1 MTNPT
6 ADVVIIGGGVM
17 GCSILYNLAAR
28 GATNALLL
36 ERSVLGSGS
45 TGRSQA
51 ICRTHYSNPFT
62 AAMAWQS
69 LQIYRD
75 FPQRLGGPS
84 GFVETGYFVMVGDD
98 DRQAMESNVALNRT
112 VGIDTYLV
120 SLEDAA
126 TIAPMLDVNG
136 VTAVAY
142 EPRSGYADPYAVTT
156 TYARAARELGATVQ
170 MGVEALSLQV
180 ENGRV
185 TGVVTNQGTV
195 ATDTVVVAAGPW
207 SPPLLGPLG
216 FDIPLEPVRH
226 QVVQIQRPWDILP
239 QHPAVADIATKASFR
254 PDGDQFTLIGVGE
267 DEIVDRDSFNP
278 AVDLEPAAAA
288 FDRASRRM
296 PALGQGYFRGGWLAS
311 SPSPPTGTRFGP
323 GGRGGRGLLRR
334 GIQRPR
340 LQARPHDWGR
350 HVGTGHRRPSHI
362 RGHHAPADVPLRRG
376 RLGTLQLPLLGAG
389 LTCDYGFSLSPKAWM
404 PARAQSSSSCDVPP
418 LPRWPPRVR
427 RCGTP
432 ATPPVPESCA
442 RPPSP

>member
-1 MTNPT
+1 MMKQT
-6 ADVVIIGGGVM
+6 ADVVVVGGGVM

-28 GATNALLL
+28 GVTNTLLL

-51 ICRTHYSNPFT
+51 IIRTHYSNTFT
-62 AAMAWQS
+62 AAMAWES

-75 FPQRLGGPS
+75 FQQRLGGPS
-84 GFVETGYFVMVGDD
+84 GFVETGYFVMVGEE
-98 DRQAMESNVALNRT
+98 DRAAMESNIALNRT

-120 SLEDAA
+120 SLEEAA

-170 MGVEALSLQV
+170 MGAEVLSVQV

-185 TGVVTNQGTV
+185 TGVVTNEGTV
-195 ATDTVVVAAGPW
+195 ATNTVVVAAGPW

-226 QVVQIQRPWDILP
+226 QVVQVQRPWDILP

-288 FDRASRRM
+288 FERASRRM
-296 PALGQGYFRGGWLAS
+296 PALGQGYFRGGWAGLFTVTPDWHPVLDRVEGIDGAYCAVGFSGHGFKLAPMIGAVMSEMVTEGHAS
-311 SPSPPTGTRFGP
+311 SVDIT
-323 GGRGGRGLLRR
+323 
-334 GIQRPR
+334 
-340 LQARPHDWGR
+340 
-350 HVGTGHRRPSHI
+350 
-362 RGHHAPADVPLRRG
+362 PLRMSRFAEG
-376 RLGTLQLPLLGAG
+376 DLV
-389 LTCDYGFSLSPKAWM
+389 LSSYRYSVLA
-404 PARAQSSSSCDVPP
+404 
-418 LPRWPPRVR
+418 
-427 RCGTP
+427 
-432 ATPPVPESCA
+432 
-442 RPPSP
+442 

>member
-1 MTNPT
+1 MMKHT
-6 ADVVIIGGGVM
+6 ADAVIIGGGVM

-28 GATNALLL
+28 GVTNTLLL

-62 AAMAWQS
+62 AAMAWES

-84 GFVETGYFVMVGDD
+84 GFVETGYFVMVGEE
-98 DRQAMESNVALNRT
+98 DRQAMESNIALNRT

-120 SLEDAA
+120 SLEEAA

-170 MGVEALSLQV
+170 MGAEVRSVQV

-185 TGVVTNQGTV
+185 TGVVTNEGTV
-195 ATDTVVVAAGPW
+195 ATNTVVVAAGPW

-226 QVVQIQRPWDILP
+226 QVVQVQRPWDILP

-288 FDRASRRM
+288 FERASRRM
-296 PALGQGYFRGGWLAS
+296 PALGQGYFRGGWAGLFTVTPDWHPVLDRVEGVDGAFCAVGFSGHGFKLAPMIGAVMSELVTEGQAS
-311 SPSPPTGTRFGP
+311 SVDIT
-323 GGRGGRGLLRR
+323 
-334 GIQRPR
+334 
-340 LQARPHDWGR
+340 
-350 HVGTGHRRPSHI
+350 
-362 RGHHAPADVPLRRG
+362 PLRMSRFAEG
-376 RLGTLQLPLLGAG
+376 DLVR
-389 LTCDYGFSLSPKAWM
+389 
-404 PARAQSSSSCDVPP
+404 SSYRYSV
-418 LPRWPPRVR
+418 L
-427 RCGTP
+427 
-432 ATPPVPESCA
+432 A
-442 RPPSP
+442 

>member
-1 MTNPT
+1 MMKHT
-6 ADVVIIGGGVM
+6 ADVVVVGGGVM

-28 GATNALLL
+28 GVTNTLLL

-51 ICRTHYSNPFT
+51 IIRTHYSNPFT
-62 AAMAWQS
+62 AAMAWES

-75 FPQRLGGPS
+75 FQQRLGGPS
-84 GFVETGYFVMVGDD
+84 GFVETGYFVMVGED
-98 DRQAMESNVALNRT
+98 DREAMESNIALNRT

-120 SLEDAA
+120 SLEEAA

-136 VTAVAY
+136 VTSVAY

-170 MGVEALSLQV
+170 MGAEALSVQV

-185 TGVVTNQGTV
+185 TGVVTNAGTV

-207 SPPLLGPLG
+207 APPLLGPLG

-239 QHPAVADIATKASFR
+239 QHPAVADILTKASFR

-288 FDRASRRM
+288 FERASRRM
-296 PALGQGYFRGGWLAS
+296 PALGQGYFRGGWAGLFTVTPDWHPVLDRVEGAEGAYCAVGFSGHGFKLAPMIGAVMS
-311 SPSPPTGTRFGP
+311 ELVTEGEATSVD
-323 GGRGGRGLLRR
+323 
-334 GIQRPR
+334 IK
-340 LQARPHDWGR
+340 
-350 HVGTGHRRPSHI
+350 
-362 RGHHAPADVPLRRG
+362 PLRASR
-376 RLGTLQLPLLGAG
+376 
-389 LTCDYGFSLSPKAWM
+389 FSEGDLV
-404 PARAQSSSSCDVPP
+404 RSSYRYSV
-418 LPRWPPRVR
+418 L
-427 RCGTP
+427 
-432 ATPPVPESCA
+432 A
-442 RPPSP
+442 

>member
-6 ADVVIIGGGVM
+6 ADIVIIGGGVM

-185 TGVVTNQGTV
+185 IGVVTNQGTI

-207 SPPLLGPLG
+207 SPPLLSPLG

-296 PALGQGYFRGGWLAS
+296 PALGQGYFRGGWAGLFTVTPDWHPVLDRVQGVDGAYCAVGFSGHGFKLAPMIGAVMS
-311 SPSPPTGTRFGP
+311 ELVTEG
-323 GGRGGRGLLRR
+323 
-334 GIQRPR
+334 
-340 LQARPHDWGR
+340 QATSVDI
-350 HVGTGHRRPSHI
+350 T
-362 RGHHAPADVPLRRG
+362 PLRMSRFAEG
-376 RLGTLQLPLLGAG
+376 DLVR
-389 LTCDYGFSLSPKAWM
+389 
-404 PARAQSSSSCDVPP
+404 SSYRYSV
-418 LPRWPPRVR
+418 L
-427 RCGTP
+427 
-432 ATPPVPESCA
+432 A
-442 RPPSP
+442 

>member
-6 ADVVIIGGGVM
+6 ADIVIIGGGVM

-28 GATNALLL
+28 GVTDALLL

-62 AAMAWQS
+62 AAMAWES

-207 SPPLLGPLG
+207 SPPLLSPLG

-239 QHPAVADIATKASFR
+239 RHPAVADIATKASFR

-288 FDRASRRM
+288 FDRAARRM
-296 PALGQGYFRGGWLAS
+296 PALGQGYFRGGWAGLFTVTPDWHPVLDRVEGVDGAYCAVGFSGHGFKLA
-311 SPSPPTGTRFGP
+311 PMIGTVMSELVTEG
-323 GGRGGRGLLRR
+323 
-334 GIQRPR
+334 
-340 LQARPHDWGR
+340 QATSVDI
-350 HVGTGHRRPSHI
+350 T
-362 RGHHAPADVPLRRG
+362 PLRMSRFAEG
-376 RLGTLQLPLLGAG
+376 DLVR
-389 LTCDYGFSLSPKAWM
+389 
-404 PARAQSSSSCDVPP
+404 SSYRYSV
-418 LPRWPPRVR
+418 L
-427 RCGTP
+427 
-432 ATPPVPESCA
+432 A
-442 RPPSP
+442 

>member
-28 GATNALLL
+28 GVTNALLL

-69 LQIYRD
+69 LQVYRD

-120 SLEDAA
+120 SLEEAA

-207 SPPLLGPLG
+207 SPPLLSPLG

-296 PALGQGYFRGGWLAS
+296 PALGQGYFRGGWAGLFTVTPDWHPVLDRVQGVDGAYCAVGFSGHGFKLAPMIGAVMS
-311 SPSPPTGTRFGP
+311 ELVTEG
-323 GGRGGRGLLRR
+323 
-334 GIQRPR
+334 
-340 LQARPHDWGR
+340 QATSVDI
-350 HVGTGHRRPSHI
+350 T
-362 RGHHAPADVPLRRG
+362 PLRMSRFAEG
-376 RLGTLQLPLLGAG
+376 DLVR
-389 LTCDYGFSLSPKAWM
+389 
-404 PARAQSSSSCDVPP
+404 SSYRYSV
-418 LPRWPPRVR
+418 L
-427 RCGTP
+427 
-432 ATPPVPESCA
+432 A
-442 RPPSP
+442 

>member
-1 MTNPT
+1 MMKQT
-6 ADVVIIGGGVM
+6 ADVVVVGGGVM

-28 GATNALLL
+28 GVTNTLLL

-51 ICRTHYSNPFT
+51 IIRTHYSNPFT
-62 AAMAWQS
+62 AAMAWES

-75 FPQRLGGPS
+75 FQQRLGGPS
-84 GFVETGYFVMVGDD
+84 GFVETGYFVMVGED
-98 DRQAMESNVALNRT
+98 DRQAMESNIALNRT

-120 SLEDAA
+120 SLEEAA

-136 VTAVAY
+136 VTSVAY

-170 MGVEALSLQV
+170 MGAEALSVQV

-185 TGVVTNQGTV
+185 TGVVTNAGTV

-207 SPPLLGPLG
+207 APPLLGPLG

-288 FDRASRRM
+288 FERASRRM
-296 PALGQGYFRGGWLAS
+296 PALGQGYFRGGWAGLFTVTPDWHPVLDRVEGAEGAYCAVGFSGHGFKLAPMIGAVMS
-311 SPSPPTGTRFGP
+311 ELVTEGEATSVD
-323 GGRGGRGLLRR
+323 
-334 GIQRPR
+334 IK
-340 LQARPHDWGR
+340 
-350 HVGTGHRRPSHI
+350 
-362 RGHHAPADVPLRRG
+362 PLRASR
-376 RLGTLQLPLLGAG
+376 
-389 LTCDYGFSLSPKAWM
+389 FSEGDLV
-404 PARAQSSSSCDVPP
+404 RSSYRYSV
-418 LPRWPPRVR
+418 L
-427 RCGTP
+427 
-432 ATPPVPESCA
+432 A
-442 RPPSP
+442 

>member
-1 MTNPT
+1 MKHT
-6 ADVVIIGGGVM
+6 ADVVVVGGGVM

-28 GATNALLL
+28 GVTNTLLL

-51 ICRTHYSNPFT
+51 IIRTHYSNPFT
-62 AAMAWQS
+62 AAMAWES

-75 FPQRLGGPS
+75 FQQRLGGPS
-84 GFVETGYFVMVGDD
+84 GFVETGYFVMVGED
-98 DRQAMESNVALNRT
+98 DREAMESNIALNRT

-120 SLEDAA
+120 SLEEAA

-136 VTAVAY
+136 VTSVAY

-170 MGVEALSLQV
+170 MGAEALSVQV

-185 TGVVTNQGTV
+185 TGVVTNAGTV

-207 SPPLLGPLG
+207 APPLLGPLG

-239 QHPAVADIATKASFR
+239 QHPAVADILTKASFR

-288 FDRASRRM
+288 FERASRRM
-296 PALGQGYFRGGWLAS
+296 PALGQGYFRGGWAGLFTVTPDWHPVLDRVEGAEGAYCAVGFSGHGFKLAPMIGAVMS
-311 SPSPPTGTRFGP
+311 ELVTEGEATSVD
-323 GGRGGRGLLRR
+323 
-334 GIQRPR
+334 IK
-340 LQARPHDWGR
+340 
-350 HVGTGHRRPSHI
+350 
-362 RGHHAPADVPLRRG
+362 PLRASR
-376 RLGTLQLPLLGAG
+376 
-389 LTCDYGFSLSPKAWM
+389 FSEGDLV
-404 PARAQSSSSCDVPP
+404 RSSYRYSV
-418 LPRWPPRVR
+418 L
-427 RCGTP
+427 
-432 ATPPVPESCA
+432 A
-442 RPPSP
+442 